1 MIGKILKK
9 LVGKSDDTN
18 NSDKTASGS
27 LISSLH
33 EKSDKL
39 VNFIGEK
46 IQQANQE
53 FFTIKD
59 RISNLRETNYKLGLK
74 HLENGNITDA
84 IFRFRFINKFW
95 PDLLDSQYQLAY
107 CLTLNNKP
115 IEAKLI
121 LQKLLAHHPDY
132 DQKAYDLLEHIE
144 EGIKHQNF
152 DA

>member
-1 MIGKILKK
+1 MIGKIFKK
-9 LVGKSDDTN
+9 LIGKSDA
-18 NSDKTASGS
+18 KTEAKKDGPAA
-27 LISSLH
+27 LAKGLR
-33 EKSDKL
+33 EKTGKF
-39 VNFIGEK
+39 VNFIGNK

-84 IFRFRFINKFW
+84 IFRFRFINKVW
-95 PDLLDSQYQLAY
+95 PDLLDAQYQLAY

-115 IEAKLI
+115 LEAKLV
-121 LQKLLAHHPDY
+121 LKKLLSHHPDY
-132 DQKAYDLLEHIE
+132 DPKAYDLLDHIE

-152 DA
+152 NA